1 MSLDRVG
8 GRYSYPAP
16 QEEPK
21 KKRRQEEQ
29 AERPK
34 PRTVELPKR
43 DPVVETPKEPKRVSI
58 DTSQPPKR
66 MTEEQPEPSEE
77 PKRARKIPLSK
88 KEDKVDE
95 ERLGTWADTG
105 YHASDAEAH
114 RDVRYKGASPVGR
127 ILGVFMTQMKL
138 FAKGKWMFVMM
149 FAAVLIPIVM
159 MLLPSDILDAL
170 MAQCGISTKYIG
182 LILCFMPL
190 MISFFTAVLCGT
202 QLPNE
207 FKDRTAYMSIP
218 LPVSRT
224 EFYIGKYLAG
234 FVLCLGVF
242 LMAFGFAVLMGMME
256 YDEFFSDMIG
266 RALVYT
272 VVAIFA
278 YSATAYCIGTFMRR
292 GSALVPL
299 MLMFIILP
307 AVFLYLGLKFE
318 IDWVFNMPCFLPDAI
333 LASLGSPMTLSLLGM
348 FSLVGG
354 GSYFDDMG
362 LMVLIGV
369 AWGVLFLVIGALKM
383 NRREM

>member
-8 GRYSYPAP
+8 GRYSDPAP

-34 PRTVELPKR
+34 PRTVELPKKE
-43 DPVVETPKEPKRVSI
+43 PVTEAPKEPKRVSI
-58 DTSQPPKR
+58 DTSQPSK
-66 MTEEQPEPSEE
+66 EQPEASEE
-77 PKRARKIPLSK
+77 PKKARKLSRK
-88 KEDKVDE
+88 RDETVDE

-127 ILGVFMTQMKL
+127 ILGVFMAQMKL
-138 FAKGKWMFVMM
+138 FAKGKWMFIMM
-149 FAAVLIPIVM
+149 FAAALIPVVM
-159 MLLPSDILDAL
+159 VLMPSDILDML
-170 MAQCGISTKYIG
+170 MSQCGISTKYIG
-182 LILCFMPL
+182 MILCFMPL

-256 YDEFFSDMIG
+256 YDEFFSDMIA

-299 MLMFIILP
+299 MLMFVILP

-333 LASLGSPMTLSLLGM
+333 LASLGSPTTVSLLGM
-348 FSLVGG
+348 FSLIGG
-354 GSYFDDMG
+354 GSYFDNIG
-362 LMVLIGV
+362 LMILIGV
-369 AWGVLFLVIGALKM
+369 AWGVLFLVIGAIKM

>member
-8 GRYSYPAP
+8 GRYSDPAP
-16 QEEPK
+16 QEEKPK

-43 DPVVETPKEPKRVSI
+43 EPVAETPKRVSI
-58 DTSQPPKR
+58 DTSQPPEMR
-66 MTEEQPEPSEE
+66 EEQPEQSGE
-77 PKRARKIPLSK
+77 PKKARKISLSK
-88 KEDKVDE
+88 KRDDAVDE
-95 ERLGTWADTG
+95 GRLGTWADTG

-127 ILGVFMTQMKL
+127 IIGVFMAQMKL
-138 FAKGKWMFVMM
+138 FAKSKWMFVMM
-149 FAAVLIPIVM
+149 FAAVLIPVVM
-159 MLLPSDILDAL
+159 TLLPSDLLDML
-170 MAQCGISTKYIG
+170 MSQCGISTKYVG
-182 LILCFMPL
+182 MILCFMPL
-190 MISFFTAVLCGT
+190 MVSFFTAVLCGT
-202 QLPNE
+202 QMPNE

-218 LPVSRT
+218 LPVSRI

-256 YDEFFSDMIG
+256 YDEFFSDMIS

-299 MLMFIILP
+299 MLMFVILP

-333 LASLGSPMTLSLLGM
+333 LASLGSPMTVSLLGM
-348 FSLVGG
+348 FSMVGG